1 MKIVINNS
9 EISNQEF
16 DSMQIKCY
24 LMTRKREKKLVIRH
38 ILGLLFAIA
47 GVIWSLMILVL
58 FIYRLDRGRF
68 DLLLIVFFVVFF
80 LSFSSMAFL
89 SVFAMRE
96 KSYVKKY
103 FLKKYLVSAI
113 EYDEKFVKNTIYTW
127 VFVDTICVLFK
138 ENKKV
143 KLFILKQADNPEFYQ
158 KMKVDY
164 SKKNQRPST
173 FQYIRYL
180 YFEDQGIEGD

>member
-1 MKIVINNS
+1 MIKSSVVS
-9 EISNQEF
+9 DQEF
-16 DSMQIKCY
+16 ELIQISCQEMIKE
-24 LMTRKREKKLVIRH
+24 KEKKLVIKQR
-38 ILGLLFAIA
+38 IGLIWSIVVLISSAFLFIIITY
-47 GVIWSLMILVL
+47 GVIT
-58 FIYRLDRGRF
+58 GRF
-68 DLLLIVFFVVFF
+68 NLGVLVASIILLMSGFV
-80 LSFSSMAFL
+80 MTYL
-89 SVFAMRE
+89 SVFALRE
-96 KSYVKKY
+96 ESYTKKY

-164 SKKNQRPST
+164 SKKIQRPST